1 MEQQSHSQTMTFARR
16 PYVTGCAS
24 VVCKSEAEGP
34 LGACFDQTNEDDTFG
49 ESSYEKAECR
59 MFEKAVALACGA
71 ARLRPQQLAA
81 LLGGDLLNQLITA
94 NYAARDLKIPF
105 LGLYGA
111 CSTMSESLLLGSVLT
126 DGGYRSP
133 VACVA
138 CSHFSTAERQY
149 RYPLEMGTS
158 ATPTA
163 QRTVTGAG
171 CVILSEKPTEGARFS
186 HIRITGATIGRVVDL
201 GIDDSSNMGAAMA
214 PAACDSILRHLA
226 DTGRVPADYDRIVTG
241 DLGTF
246 GAEMV
251 RTLCAEKGVAID
263 RQHFDCGAKIY
274 APEQQYVCGGS
285 GCGCSAVVL
294 CGHILPKLESGEW
307 KRVLFLATGALMSPT
322 ASNQGETIPGI
333 AHAVVLEHDKGG
345 NA

>member
-1 MEQQSHSQTMTFARR
+1 MEQRSNNQTVLFNRK
-16 PYVTGCAS
+16 PYVIGGAS
-24 VVCKSEAEGP
+24 VVCKAETEGP
-34 LGACFDQTNEDDTFG
+34 LGGCFDVTQADDTFG
-49 ESSYEKAECR
+49 ESSYEKAECK
-59 MFEKAVALACGA
+59 MFEKAVTLACES
-71 ARLRPQQLAA
+71 ARLTPQSLSA

-94 NYAARDLKIPF
+94 NYAARDLRIPF

-126 DGGYRSP
+126 DGGYRYP
-133 VACVA
+133 VACAA

-171 CVILSEKPTEGARFS
+171 CVILADKATASARFS
-186 HIRITGATIGRVVDL
+186 HVRIPCATIGRVIDL

-214 PAACDSILRHLA
+214 PAACDTIIRHLA
-226 DTGRVPADYDRIVTG
+226 DTGRTPADYDCIVTG

-246 GAEMV
+246 GTEMV
-251 RTLCAEKGVAID
+251 RSLCAEKGVPID
-263 RQHFDCGAKIY
+263 AQHFDCGAQIY
-274 APEQQYVCGGS
+274 APEQNYVCGGS

-294 CGHILPKLESGEW
+294 CGYILPKVESGAW
-307 KRVLFLATGALMSPT
+307 RRVLFLATGALMSPT

-333 AHAVVLEHDKGG
+333 AHAVVLEHDGG